1 MPLHQRA
8 IAPVDVSGA
17 LLGLVLNAPAPRP
30 LATHRLAHTDGS
42 ALQLGVLGASHVVTV
57 EGRFCEEV
65 SCVARS
71 RGGDLPESTHA
82 PGYHLQSHTETHD
95 EAAFRRLA
103 RHLRERCTRATGWLG
118 GVFPGDDAA
127 LTALAAEPDGTGWRW
142 RTWHLYPSAS
152 GGTVVHTTSRWRP

>member
-1 MPLHQRA
+1 MPLHQLA

-82 PGYHLQSHTETHD
+82 PATTSNPIP
-95 EAAFRRLA
+95 RRTT
-103 RHLRERCTRATGWLG
+103 RRRFGDSRATCVNAARGQPGGWA
-118 GVFPGDDAA
+118 VCFPVM
-127 LTALAAEPDGTGWRW
+127 TPR
-142 RTWHLYPSAS
+142 
-152 GGTVVHTTSRWRP
+152 

>member
-1 MPLHQRA
+1 M
-8 IAPVDVSGA
+8 DVSGA

-95 EAAFRRLA
+95 EAARFGDS
-103 RHLRERCTRATGWLG
+103 RATCVNAARGQPGGWA
-118 GVFPGDDAA
+118 VCFPVM
-127 LTALAAEPDGTGWRW
+127 TPR
-142 RTWHLYPSAS
+142 
-152 GGTVVHTTSRWRP
+152 